1 VQQDPTIPPPKKDNA
16 YYVQKY
22 GQYMAGRGTDEQ
34 LAGQTFQ
41 DATKPYKD
49 LVTDASKKT
58 GIPPELLFSS
68 INEEGLRDMVHKDE
82 YSGDDKYPIS
92 GYAHFGLDT
101 FGDAYPQLVKKGYL
115 PDNMDFSPQVATN
128 EKGGRVHTANFKTV
142 DDAIDAKAAMLKN
155 VQDQVADY
163 AAKKGYNLSDKS
175 KNFFMLAAYNGG
187 TGLAQKMMDSYNDK
201 GVLQNDAYLTKKPS
215 SYAGV
220 YDNIMRRV
228 VPAQAWKDD
237 GVFQPE
243 QTAQTAPQQT
253 TQPTQTAQQGQPIY
267 RDGKPIAYIV
277 NGQTIAAN

>member
-1 VQQDPTIPPPKKDNA
+1 
-16 YYVQKY
+16 
-22 GQYMAGRGTDEQ
+22 MAGRNTDEA

-49 LVTDASKKT
+49 LVLDASQKT

-101 FGDAYPQLVKKGYL
+101 FGDAYPELVKKGYL
-115 PDNMDFSPQVATN
+115 PDNMDFSAQVATN

-142 DDAIDAKAAMLKN
+142 DDAIAAKAAMLKN
-155 VQDQVADY
+155 VQDQVEAY
-163 AAKKGYNLSDKS
+163 AAKRGYKLSDKS
-175 KNFFMLAAYNGG
+175 KNFFMLAGYNGG

-215 SYAGV
+215 SYQGV
-220 YDNIMRRV
+220 YDNIQRRMI
-228 VPAQAWKDD
+228 PAQAWKDD
-237 GVFQPE
+237 GIFSRETQTQPVVE
-243 QTAQTAPQQT
+243 QT
-253 TQPTQTAQQGQPIY
+253 PI
-267 RDGKPIAYIV
+267 RNIEGKVIAYNENGKIV
-277 NGQTIAAN
+277 AAN